1 MPNELDLLRTSEVL
15 LPISVPIR
23 AATKEH
29 HVARAPEK
37 PTSELLASSTA
48 VSQMHERTVLFLISD
63 GGFSNVMMGLITSYV
78 VAAFTNS
85 TLLCPLI
92 ISVSSVVDPR
102 YNFDSLFTVVDMDGN
117 VVRKACMLLL
127 LQ

>member
-1 MPNELDLLRTSEVL
+1 ML

-29 HVARAPEK
+29 RIVRATKK
-37 PTSELLASSTA
+37 PSSDLLATSTA

-85 TLLCPLI
+85 TLLCPFVIL
-92 ISVSSVVDPR
+92 VSSVVDPR

>member
-15 LPISVPIR
+15 LPFSVPIR

-29 HVARAPEK
+29 HIVRATEK
-37 PTSELLASSTA
+37 PSSDLLATSTA

-85 TLLCPLI
+85 TLLCPFVIL
-92 ISVSSVVDPR
+92 VSSVVDPR

>member
-1 MPNELDLLRTSEVL
+1 ML

-29 HVARAPEK
+29 RIVRATEK
-37 PTSELLASSTA
+37 PSSDLLATSTA

-85 TLLCPLI
+85 TLLCPFVIL
-92 ISVSSVVDPR
+92 VSSVVDPR

-117 VVRKACMLLL
+117 VFGKPVCSFYYNNV
-127 LQ
+127 

>member
-29 HVARAPEK
+29 HIVRATEK
-37 PTSELLASSTA
+37 PSSDLLATSTA

-85 TLLCPLI
+85 TLLCPFVIL
-92 ISVSSVVDPR
+92 VSSVVDPR

-117 VVRKACMLLL
+117 VVRKACVLLL